1 MDGKAGT
8 GKVHGVGGGRG
19 FGRRALRVSLAAL
32 GASLALGAA
41 ASTVVV
47 FMVPSP
53 IDAAGWSP
61 PPRPEQTGPLA
72 QNDEL
77 AGAGLIAAGRIQGPE
92 DIAFDARGRLYTGS
106 EDGRIYR
113 ATLGGD
119 GGEEVEEFADTGGR
133 PLGLRFDGEG
143 DLIVT
148 DSERGLLSVAPN
160 GDVATLTDSVGGSA
174 ITYADELDIA
184 RDGTVYFSDA
194 STRFERG
201 FPYDMLEARPYG
213 RLLSYDPRTGETEVL
228 ADGLYFANGVA
239 LTPEEDSV
247 LVVESF
253 RYRVARLW
261 IEGPRA
267 GELEVFAD
275 NLLGIPDNLHRAPNG
290 TYWVAMNNVR
300 PALVDRLHPR
310 PFLKEQLAKLG
321 QERLRAAADRSRYGL
336 VVQLDA
342 RGEVMRS
349 LHDPEGRLY
358 NLSTAVPHGGYLYL
372 GTLFGDSIGRYRL
385 AETRS
390 GMQEEVGLR
399 SAADGEFAVSPGT
412 WTLSTGL
419 AASRRRRAT

>member
-1 MDGKAGT
+1 MDGKVGT
-8 GKVHGVGGGRG
+8 GKVRG
-19 FGRRALRVSLAAL
+19 NGEWAFGRRALGVIFAVSGASVAL
-32 GASLALGAA
+32 GAV
-41 ASTVVV
+41 ASAVVV
-47 FMVPSP
+47 FVVPSP
-53 IDAAGWSP
+53 IDAAAWSP
-61 PPRPEQTGPLA
+61 PPRPELTGPLA
-72 QNDEL
+72 RNDEQ
-77 AGAGLIAAGRIQGPE
+77 AGAELVAAGRISGPE
-92 DIAFDARGRLYTGS
+92 DVAFDQRGRLYTGS

-113 ATLGGD
+113 VEFGEG
-119 GGEEVEEFADTGGR
+119 GGEKVEEFADTGGR
-133 PLGLRFDGEG
+133 PLGLRFDAEG

-148 DSERGLLSVAPN
+148 DSERGLLSVSPT
-160 GDVATLTDSVGGSA
+160 GEVTTLTDSVEGTA

-201 FPYDMLEARPYG
+201 FPHDMLEARPYG

-239 LTPEEDSV
+239 LAPGGDSV

-253 RYRVARLW
+253 RYRITRVW

-267 GELEVFAD
+267 GERDVFAD
-275 NLLGIPDNLHRAPNG
+275 NLLGIPDNLTRAPDG
-290 TYWVAMNNVR
+290 TYWVAMNNIR
-300 PALVDRLHPR
+300 PALIDRLHPR

-336 VVQLDA
+336 AVQLDA

-358 NLSTAVPHGGYLYL
+358 NLSTAVPQEGKLYL

-385 AETRS
+385 AETTS
-390 GMQEEVGLR
+390 EEG
-399 SAADGEFAVSPGT
+399 
-412 WTLSTGL
+412 
-419 AASRRRRAT
+419 